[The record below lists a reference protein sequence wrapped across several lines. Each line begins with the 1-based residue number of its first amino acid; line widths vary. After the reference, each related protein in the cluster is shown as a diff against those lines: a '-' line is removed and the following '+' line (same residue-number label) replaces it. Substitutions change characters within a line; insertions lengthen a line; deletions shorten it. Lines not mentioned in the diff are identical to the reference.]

1 MIGNY
6 IKTALRNLQRHKG
19 YAFINIAG
27 LAIGMA
33 CCILISLFI
42 IYQLSFDKYHEKA
55 DQIYRLCS
63 EIQMGENI
71 TTLPISNAPVGPVL
85 KDNYPEVLNAVRLK
99 TRERIPIKYKD
110 RLFYEDG
117 ILWADNSLFEVFTF
131 PMIDGNPQD
140 TLNRAYTVVLT
151 KTLAEKYF
159 GDEEPMGKILN
170 LNNREDFIVT
180 GVVEDVQANSHF
192 TFNMLCSFETLYA
205 SGRMER
211 DQWFN
216 FNLYTY
222 LLLPE
227 NYDYSKLEAKFPALV
242 DQYMGEEI
250 KAMGGRIDYSLQPM
264 TKIHLHS
271 HMENEIAP
279 TWDIHN
285 VYVFSAIALF
295 ILFIACINFM
305 NLSTARSS
313 LRAREVSMRKVVGAG
328 KGELTKQFIGES
340 LIYSFLA
347 MALSLFLVFLV
358 IPYFRSI
365 TGIELGFRLNDA
377 GWIVLGLL
385 GLMLFVGLV
394 AGSYPAV
401 FLSSFNPVRVLKGE
415 IKAGSGH
422 SRLRHILVT
431 IQFVISITLI
441 IGTGII
447 INQVHYMKKTD
458 LGFKKKDTIVLPLMD
473 NEIRNSLESIK
484 TRLKMIPGILSAG
497 ASSIVPGGEPDTSP
511 MIPEGYTE
519 EQTFFMDRIRVDTD
533 FFSTLGID
541 FVKGRN
547 FSRNFRTDPQQAVI
561 INETAAKAFG
571 WEYPIGKTIQRPKG
585 STPDEI
591 EWETRTV
598 IGVVKDFHIRSLR
611 QTVAPLYITNT
622 PLNLEMLSIKIRD
635 FGQAETLE
643 RIRETWKN
651 VDPGRPFDYF
661 FLEDTYDSQYRA
673 EEKLR
678 SILTSFSVFAVFV
691 ACLGLFGMASF
702 SAERRRREIG
712 IRKVLGASVA
722 DVLVLL
728 TKDFTQVVLLANLIA
743 WPLAYFVMRNWLQNF
758 AYRTRIG
765 IGVFF
770 LTGFISLLI
779 ALLTVSYQSIRSALS
794 DPAQAVKYE

>member
-6 IKTALRNLQRHKG
+6 IKTAFRNLRKQKG
-19 YAFINIAG
+19 YAFINIVG

-42 IYQLSFDKYHEKA
+42 LYQLSYDKYNEHA

-63 EIQMGENI
+63 EIQAGKDI

-85 KDNYPEVLNAVRLK
+85 KDDYPEVLSVVRLK

-117 ILWADNSLFEVFTF
+117 ILWADNSIFEVFTF

-140 TLNRAYTVVLT
+140 ALNRAYTVVLT

-159 GDEEPMGKILN
+159 GDEEPIGKVLK
-170 LNNREDFIVT
+170 LNNQQNFTVT
-180 GVVEDVQANSHF
+180 GIVEDVPPNSHF
-192 TFNMLCSFETLYA
+192 TFKMLCSFETLYA

-227 NYDYSKLEAKFPALV
+227 NYDYRNLEAKFPSLV

-250 KAMGGRIDYSLQPM
+250 KAMGGRLGYYLQPL

-279 TWDIHN
+279 TWDVRN
-285 VYVFSAIALF
+285 VYIFSAIALF

-313 LRAREVSMRKVVGAG
+313 LRAREVGMRKVVGAR
-328 KGELTKQFIGES
+328 KSELTRQFMGES

-347 MALSLFLVFLV
+347 MAISLILVFLAL
-358 IPYFRSI
+358 PYSRSL
-365 TGIELGFRLNDA
+365 TGIELGFSSNDV
-377 GWIVLGLL
+377 GWMVLGLL
-385 GLMLFVGLV
+385 GLVFFVGLV

-401 FLSSFNPVRVLKGE
+401 FLSSFQPVRVLKGE

-422 SRLRHILVT
+422 SRFRHVLV
-431 IQFVISITLI
+431 IAQFVISITLI

-458 LGFKKKDTIVLPLMD
+458 LGFDKENIIVLPIMD
-473 NEIRNSLESIK
+473 SSIRNSLESIK
-484 TRLKMIPGILSAG
+484 TQLKEIPGILSVG
-497 ASSIVPGGEPDTSP
+497 ASSIVPGGEPDTTA
-511 MIPEGYTE
+511 MVPEGYSQ
-519 EQTFFMDRIRVDTD
+519 EQTVLMDRIRIDTD
-533 FFSTLGID
+533 FFPTLGIEI
-541 FVKGRN
+541 VKGRN
-547 FSRNFRTDPQQAVI
+547 FSRNFRTDQQQAVI
-561 INETAAKAFG
+561 INETAAKVLG
-571 WEYPIGKTIQRPKG
+571 WEDPVGKTIKRPTG
-585 STPDEI
+585 STPGNLQ
-591 EWETRTV
+591 WEPMTV
-598 IGVVKDFHIRSLR
+598 VGIVKDFHIRSLR
-611 QTVAPLYITNT
+611 QIVAPLYITNT
-622 PLNLEMLSIKIRD
+622 PYLYMLSIKTRD
-635 FGQAETLE
+635 FGQAETLK
-643 RIRETWKN
+643 RIRETWKTI
-651 VDPGRPFDYF
+651 DPGRPFDYF
-661 FLEDTYDSQYRA
+661 FLEDTFDSQYRS
-673 EEKLR
+673 EEKLG

-702 SAERRRREIG
+702 ATERRRREIG
-712 IRKVLGASVA
+712 IRKVLGASVG

-728 TKDFTQVVLLANLIA
+728 TKDFIKAVILANLIA
-743 WPLAYFVMRNWLQNF
+743 WPLAYVIMRNWLQNF
-758 AYRTRIG
+758 AYRTHIG
-765 IGVFF
+765 ISVFL
-770 LTGFISLLI
+770 LTGLLSLFISV
-779 ALLTVSYQSIRSALS
+779 LTVSFQSMRAALLN
-794 DPAQAVKYE
+794 PAQAVKYE